1 MKNINW
7 YPPSRPSLGRYS
19 SIALSRSLQTSTATV
34 WGRPSTISPNLCYKN
49 IKTSFH
55 NHVLFWLC
63 FLLIHTVDSLYFKQV
78 HNCAFLLFLTICK
91 TIKLQV
97 QYTNFANLTYSAQ
110 LSEKKWDFKLC
121 EECFSW
127 FYEDINSSCL
137 SSYLYIHIDNSL
149 FWRKKF
155 SSRQPL

>member
-63 FLLIHTVDSLYFKQV
+63 FLIF
-78 HNCAFLLFLTICK
+78 
-91 TIKLQV
+91 
-97 QYTNFANLTYSAQ
+97 
-110 LSEKKWDFKLC
+110 
-121 EECFSW
+121 
-127 FYEDINSSCL
+127 
-137 SSYLYIHIDNSL
+137 DNSIPYIWFHKICIYEEDEEHFL
-149 FWRKKF
+149 FASVIFCYLQKF
-155 SSRQPL
+155 LKENHMGFNFCILNNLWCKSDHQKS